1 MPVVIVEIGA
11 NSKTYKNIK
20 FAKSKM
26 HLRQRLF
33 EVKDG
38 QTITSGA
45 LKDAINKASRK
56 MPDKNVSMEVCVYYE
71 NVGWKSGSVFNAG
84 SPCSLYC
91 EKYGTTEDL
100 GNVKAFEIY
109 YMPKRAAVI

>member
-1 MPVVIVEIGA
+1 MVVIVEIGA

-38 QTITSGA
+38 LTITSGA

-56 MPDKNVSMEVCVYYE
+56 MPTKICQWKCVYNTRMSDGGAEPYLMRVIIAVCIVRNMVLSKNSGESKPGSSITCLE
-71 NVGWKSGSVFNAG
+71 NR
-84 SPCSLYC
+84 
-91 EKYGTTEDL
+91 
-100 GNVKAFEIY
+100 
-109 YMPKRAAVI
+109 M